1 MPPAASVM
9 SPTSHGNPLTP
20 GPGSLTVMIGLKPAW
35 RALPSSMASAVEGIS
50 NAMDTFM
57 KKPQMT
63 PADAGASIAEIS
75 QKLVQGGAAAAAAGS
90 PAPAAAAGAAVPTL
104 IAANI
109 ALTATWTAAVAV
121 PGAQPA
127 ANIAYTEGIKA
138 ATAAAASAV
147 MSSMAGLSD
156 MHVCPLPTPIPPHGP
171 GFVTNGSATVLIEK
185 LSAAR
190 QGDKVFEACGGPD
203 PIAMGC
209 PTVIIGDAGGGGAGG
224 AGGGA
229 GAVPKGCEYLNKPYT
244 VEAPVKEFDR
254 IRSGAKLGSPTEGK
268 HTFPGDKAPSDAI
281 IQDVEVKGR
290 TVKLVLPKSGAPAGK
305 HLPTADQIAKALG
318 AVPGDQLDSIKEV
331 VVSPNQNP
339 SDAYWAKEYKIPDFS
354 SAATGGPGGVTFYPK
369 KSPWDQAFVD
379 STSIHEGGH
388 AYSLALWKD
397 PEKKKAW
404 EAAIKKD
411 GRSPSTY
418 ADSSTGEDFS
428 ESLVM
433 YSLSKG
439 TECEAAAKARYPAR
453 YEALDALFKK

>member
-1 MPPAASVM
+1 MPQGPAARLGDAVVHPTPPILTGGPPAVTVLIGGQPAWKGIPLAAAPGIM
-9 SPTSHGNPLTP
+9 ATSTSTQATLQTLETTALAAEAAAVAAAGTP
-20 GPGSLTVMIGLKPAW
+20 GAPAAVATATAARLAAETAKASSLA
-35 RALPSSMASAVEGIS
+35 ANS
-50 NAMDTFM
+50 
-57 KKPQMT
+57 
-63 PADAGASIAEIS
+63 ASI
-75 QKLVQGGAAAAAAGS
+75 AAAAAGGS
-90 PAPAAAAGAAVPTL
+90 STHAC
-104 IAANI
+104 
-109 ALTATWTAAVAV
+109 ALPW
-121 PGAQPA
+121 
-127 ANIAYTEGIKA
+127 
-138 ATAAAASAV
+138 
-147 MSSMAGLSD
+147 
-156 MHVCPLPTPIPPHGP
+156 PIPPHGP
-171 GFVTNGSATVLIEK
+171 GVVIDGSATVMIENCP
-185 LSAAR
+185 ACR
-190 QGDKVFEACGGPD
+190 MGDTIIEAIGP
-203 PIAMGC
+203 PNKITMGC
-209 PTVIIGDAGGGGAGG
+209 PTVIIGDSGGGGGGGGAVAAGVAGAAGG
-224 AGGGA
+224 AAPKGAEA

-254 IRSGAKLGSPTEGK
+254 IRSGAKLGPPTEGK
-268 HTFPGDKAPSDAI
+268 HTFPGDTAPSDAI